1 VVAGQ
6 ADEKEMGRAIA
17 SRFDRHYNRSVRF
30 SSSGFHWKQIMRRT
44 RIAQWFAGWM
54 VLTGCTSIAQAA
66 EEWIDLIRPTDPA
79 QHAVQ
84 GEWTTTSDGLVT
96 KAAAGSR
103 LVLPIKPAGE
113 YDFRVTFTRRTGVHS
128 VGLFFVAGGRQAA
141 FEVDA
146 WGQHLAGIQDIK
158 GQPITS
164 NPSRVTNQTLENGRK
179 YSAEVRVRRDR
190 IEVFLDDK
198 LLTTH
203 RTDGSDL
210 SLSNLWRLPD
220 QQSLGLGAWESE
232 TIFHSVAIRR
242 VSGEVALATTKTA
255 TRPMPT
261 PGAKSAASPKTAGKS
276 ENSSSKP
283 ASKSATSSGRAP
295 RVLLVIANQHFFYRE
310 YSEPKQELER
320 AGITVEV
327 AAGRKSACRPH
338 QGTGEGADGGV
349 VQPDLA
355 IADADAS
362 RYDAILFSGGWGSS
376 MYQFA
381 FQGTYQNSAY
391 NGERS
396 VKEAVNKLINNFVQQ
411 DKYVCA
417 LCHGTTVLAWARVN
431 GRSPL
436 AGKQATGPVINGP
449 AGNYPGYRGSST
461 PTSRWHAETN
471 GARLVAPNSVGDPNT
486 LVDDVVIDGKI
497 MTGQDD
503 PTAREMGRRL
513 ARALLPERSPAK

>member
-1 VVAGQ
+1 
-6 ADEKEMGRAIA
+6 
-17 SRFDRHYNRSVRF
+17 
-30 SSSGFHWKQIMRRT
+30 MRCF
-44 RIAQWFAGWM
+44 RIVLWM
-54 VLTGCTSIAQAA
+54 AMWGATSAAQAV
-66 EEWIDLIRPTDPA
+66 EEWIDLIRPTDA
-79 QHAVQ
+79 AKHAVQ

-96 KAAAGSR
+96 RAATGSR
-103 LVLPIKPAGE
+103 LVLPLKPVGE
-113 YDFRVTFTRRTGVHS
+113 YDFRVSFTRRTGIHS
-128 VGLFFVAGGRQAA
+128 VGLFFVAGGKQSA

-158 GQPITS
+158 GQAMTS
-164 NPSRVTNQTLENGRK
+164 NPTRVPNQTLENGRK
-179 YSAEVRVRRDR
+179 YTAEVRVRRDKV
-190 IEVFLDDK
+190 EVFLDDK

-203 RTDGSDL
+203 VTDGSDL

-220 QQSLGLGAWESE
+220 EKSLGLGAWESE
-232 TIFHSVAIRR
+232 TIFHSVAVRR
-242 VSGEVALATTKTA
+242 VSGEVALATTTP
-255 TRPMPT
+255 RPLPA
-261 PGAKSAASPKTAGKS
+261 PGAKTSASPKTASKTD
-276 ENSSSKP
+276 NSSSKT
-283 ASKSATSSGRAP
+283 ATKSATSSGSAP

-327 AAGRKSACRPH
+327 AAGRKVTCRPH
-338 QGTGEGADGGV
+338 QGTGEGADGGAV
-349 VQPDLA
+349 EPDLA

-381 FQGTYQNSAY
+381 FQGTYQNTAY

-396 VKEAVNKLINNFVQQ
+396 VKEAVNKLINSFIQQ

-436 AGKQATGPVINGP
+436 AGKQATGPVLNGP
-449 AGNYPGYRGSST
+449 QGNYPGYRGSAT
-461 PTSRWHAETN
+461 PPSRWHAEAN
-471 GARLVAPNSVGDPNT
+471 GARMVAPNSVGDPNT
-486 LVDDVVIDGKI
+486 LIDDVVIDGKI

-503 PTAREMGRRL
+503 PTARKMGRQL
-513 ARALLPERSPAK
+513 ARAVLAARQARK

>member
-1 VVAGQ
+1 
-6 ADEKEMGRAIA
+6 
-17 SRFDRHYNRSVRF
+17 
-30 SSSGFHWKQIMRRT
+30 MRRT
-44 RIAQWFAGWM
+44 RIAPWLVVWLLIAGF
-54 VLTGCTSIAQAA
+54 TSIAHAA
-66 EEWIDLIRPTDPA
+66 DEWIDLIRPTDPA
-79 QHAVQ
+79 KHAVQ

-96 KAAAGSR
+96 KAATGSR
-103 LVLPIKPAGE
+103 LILPIKPAGE
-113 YDFRVTFTRRTGVHS
+113 YDFRVAFTRRTGVHS
-128 VGLFFVAGGRQAA
+128 VGLFFVAGGKQAA

-146 WGQHLAGIQDIK
+146 WGQHLAGIQEIK
-158 GQPITS
+158 GQQITS
-164 NPSRVTNQTLENGRK
+164 NPTRVENQTLENGRK
-179 YSAEVRVRRDR
+179 YSAEVRVRRDKV
-190 IEVFLDDK
+190 EVFLDDK

-210 SLSNLWRLPD
+210 GLPNLWRLPD

-232 TIFHSVAIRR
+232 TIFHSVAVRR
-242 VSGEVALATTKTA
+242 VSGEVALATTTPA
-255 TRPMPT
+255 PRPLPA
-261 PGAKSAASPKTAGKS
+261 PGAKSAAPTKSTSKSDNSSPKTAT
-276 ENSSSKP
+276 
-283 ASKSATSSGRAP
+283 KSATSSGRAP

-310 YSEPKQELER
+310 YSEPKQELEW
-320 AGITVEV
+320 AGCVVEV
-327 AAGRKSACRPH
+327 AAGRKAPCRAH

-381 FQGTYQNSAY
+381 FQGTYQNTAY

-396 VKEAVNKLINNFVQQ
+396 VKEAVNKLITSFIQQ

-436 AGKQATGPVINGP
+436 AGKQATGPVLNGP
-449 AGNYPGYRGSST
+449 AGNYPGYRGSS
-461 PTSRWHAETN
+461 PPPSRWHAETN
-471 GARLVAPNSVGDPNT
+471 GARMVAPNSVGDPNT

-503 PTAREMGRRL
+503 PTAREMGRQL
-513 ARALLPERSPAK
+513 ARALMSERSPAK

>member
-1 VVAGQ
+1 
-6 ADEKEMGRAIA
+6 
-17 SRFDRHYNRSVRF
+17 
-30 SSSGFHWKQIMRRT
+30 MRRT
-44 RIAQWFAGWM
+44 RIGLWLVGW
-54 VLTGCTSIAQAA
+54 LLLSGLNSIADAA

-79 QHAVQ
+79 KQAVQ

-96 KAAAGSR
+96 KAATGSR

-113 YDFRVTFTRRTGVHS
+113 YDFRVAFTRRTGVHS
-128 VGLFFVAGGRQAA
+128 VGLFFVAGGKQAA
-141 FEVDA
+141 YEVDA
-146 WGQHLAGIQDIK
+146 WGQHLAGIQEIK
-158 GQPITS
+158 GQQITS
-164 NPSRVTNQTLENGRK
+164 NPTRVANQTLENGRK
-179 YSAEVRVRRDR
+179 YTAEVRVRRDK

-198 LLTTH
+198 LLATH

-210 SLSNLWRLPD
+210 SMPNVWRLPD

-232 TIFHSVAIRR
+232 TIFHSVAVRR
-242 VSGEVALATTKTA
+242 ISGEVALATTTPA
-255 TRPMPT
+255 TRPLPA
-261 PGAKSAASPKTAGKS
+261 PGAKSKSTATSKSTSKPDNPSPKATT
-276 ENSSSKP
+276 
-283 ASKSATSSGRAP
+283 KSATSAARAP

-320 AGITVEV
+320 AGCVVEV
-327 AAGRKSACRPH
+327 AAGRKAPCRPH

-349 VQPDLA
+349 VNPDLA

-381 FQGTYQNSAY
+381 FQGTYQNTAY

-396 VKEAVNKLINNFVQQ
+396 VKDAVNKLITSFIQQ

-436 AGKQATGPVINGP
+436 AGKQATGPVLNGP
-449 AGNYPGYRGSST
+449 AGNYPGYRGSS
-461 PTSRWHAETN
+461 PPPSRWHAETN
-471 GARLVAPNSVGDPNT
+471 GARMVAPGSVGDPNT

-503 PTAREMGRRL
+503 PTAREMGRQL
-513 ARALLPERSPAK
+513 ARALMSARDSAK

>member
-1 VVAGQ
+1 
-6 ADEKEMGRAIA
+6 M
-17 SRFDRHYNRSVRF
+17 RHTQF
-30 SSSGFHWKQIMRRT
+30 IL
-44 RIAQWFAGWM
+44 WFTGWLM
-54 VLTGCTSIAQAA
+54 LTGLDSLARAA
-66 EEWIDLIRPTDPA
+66 DEWIDLIRPTDPA
-79 QHAVQ
+79 KQAIQ
-84 GEWTTTSDGLVT
+84 GEWTATIDGLVT
-96 KAAAGSR
+96 KAATGSR
-103 LVLPIKPAGE
+103 LVLPIKPVGE
-113 YDFRVTFTRRTGVHS
+113 YDFKVSFTRRTGRHS
-128 VGLFFVAGGRQAA
+128 VGLFFVAGGKQAA
-141 FEVDA
+141 YEVDA
-146 WGQHLAGIQDIK
+146 WGQHLAGIQDIN
-158 GQPITS
+158 GQPITT
-164 NPSRVTNQTLENGRK
+164 NPTRVANQTLENGRK
-179 YSAEVRVRRDR
+179 YTAEVRVRRDK

-220 QQSLGLGAWESE
+220 PQSLGLGAWESE
-232 TIFHSVAIRR
+232 TIFHSVSVRR
-242 VSGEVALATTKTA
+242 VSGDVALAATTTTPAPRPLPPPGAKSSATTKTTSKSDNSAPKAA
-255 TRPMPT
+255 T
-261 PGAKSAASPKTAGKS
+261 
-276 ENSSSKP
+276 
-283 ASKSATSSGRAP
+283 KSATSSGRAP

-320 AGITVEV
+320 ADCVVEV
-327 AAGRKSACRPH
+327 AAGRKAPCRPH

-349 VQPDLA
+349 VNPDLA

-396 VKEAVNKLINNFVQQ
+396 VKEAVNKLINSFIQQ

-449 AGNYPGYRGSST
+449 AGNYPGYRGSAT

-471 GARLVAPNSVGDPNT
+471 GARMVAPGSVGDPST

-513 ARALLPERSPAK
+513 ARALTSGRDSAK

>member
-1 VVAGQ
+1 MRHIRIVLWFSVFLSAAARVNA
-6 ADEKEMGRAIA
+6 AD
-17 SRFDRHYNRSVRF
+17 
-30 SSSGFHWKQIMRRT
+30 
-44 RIAQWFAGWM
+44 
-54 VLTGCTSIAQAA
+54 
-66 EEWIDLIRPTDPA
+66 EWIDLLPA
-79 QHAVQ
+79 TEPSKHRVQ
-84 GEWTTTSDGLVT
+84 GMWTKSSDGLVT
-96 KAAAGSR
+96 DAATGSR
-103 LVLPIKPAGE
+103 ILLPIKPVGE
-113 YDFRVTFTRRTGVHS
+113 YDFRVTFTRRTGRHS
-128 VGLFFVAGGRQAA
+128 IGLFFVAGGKQAA
-141 FEVDA
+141 YEVDA

-164 NPSRVTNQTLENGRK
+164 NPTRVTDQALENGRK
-179 YSAEVRVRRDR
+179 YTAEVRVRRDKV
-190 IEVFLDDK
+190 EGFLDDK

-210 SLSNLWRLPD
+210 SLSNLWRMPD

-232 TIFHSVAIRR
+232 TIFHSVAVRR
-242 VSGEVALATTKTA
+242 VSGEVALATTST
-255 TRPMPT
+255 TPTPRPLPA
-261 PGAKSAASPKTAGKS
+261 PGAKSSTTKS
-276 ENSSSKP
+276 TSKSDNSSAKV
-283 ASKSATSSGRAP
+283 ATKSATSAGRAP

-320 AGITVEV
+320 AGIAVEV
-327 AAGRKSACRPH
+327 AAGRKSPCRPH

-349 VQPDLA
+349 VNPDLA

-381 FQGTYQNSAY
+381 FQGSYQNTAY

-396 VKEAVNKLINNFVQQ
+396 VKEAVNKLINSFIQQ

-436 AGKQATGPVINGP
+436 AGKQATGPTIVGP
-449 AGNYPGYRGSST
+449 AGNYPGHRGSS
-461 PTSRWHAETN
+461 PPNSRWHAETN
-471 GARLVAPNSVGDPNT
+471 GARMVAPNSVGDQST
-486 LVDDVVIDGKI
+486 LADDVVIDGKI

-503 PTAREMGRRL
+503 PTAREMGRQL
-513 ARALLPERSPAK
+513 ARALLSARQTTK

>member
-1 VVAGQ
+1 
-6 ADEKEMGRAIA
+6 
-17 SRFDRHYNRSVRF
+17 
-30 SSSGFHWKQIMRRT
+30 MRLT
-44 RIAQWFAGWM
+44 RIAPW
-54 VLTGCTSIAQAA
+54 LTGWLLIAGFHSIIQAA

-79 QHAVQ
+79 KHAVQ

-96 KAAAGSR
+96 KAATGSR

-113 YDFRVTFTRRTGVHS
+113 YDFRVAFTRRTGVHS
-128 VGLFFVAGGRQAA
+128 VGLFFVAGGKQAA
-141 FEVDA
+141 YEVDA
-146 WGQHLAGIQDIK
+146 WGQHVAGIQEIK

-164 NPSRVTNQTLENGRK
+164 NPTRVANQTLENGRK
-179 YSAEVRVRRDR
+179 YTAEVRVRRDK
-190 IEVFLDDK
+190 IESFLDDK

-210 SLSNLWRLPD
+210 SMPNVWRLPD

-242 VSGEVALATTKTA
+242 ISGEVAIATSPPVP
-255 TRPMPT
+255 RPLP
-261 PGAKSAASPKTAGKS
+261 PAGAKSSATSKSTGKPDNSSPKTTTKS
-276 ENSSSKP
+276 VT
-283 ASKSATSSGRAP
+283 ASGRAP

-320 AGITVEV
+320 AGCVVEV
-327 AAGRKSACRPH
+327 AAGRKAPCRPH

-349 VQPDLA
+349 VNPDLA

-381 FQGTYQNSAY
+381 FQGTYQNTAY

-396 VKEAVNKLINNFVQQ
+396 VKEAVNKLITSFIQQ

-449 AGNYPGYRGSST
+449 AGNYPGYRGSGT

-471 GARLVAPNSVGDPNT
+471 GARMVAPGSVGDPST

-503 PTAREMGRRL
+503 PTAREMGRQL
-513 ARALLPERSPAK
+513 ARALLSGQDSAK

>member
-1 VVAGQ
+1 MRCHQIV
-6 ADEKEMGRAIA
+6 
-17 SRFDRHYNRSVRF
+17 
-30 SSSGFHWKQIMRRT
+30 SGF
-44 RIAQWFAGWM
+44 AVWFL
-54 VLTGCTSIAQAA
+54 LTGLTARAA
-66 EEWIDLIRPTDPA
+66 EEWIDLLPA
-79 QHAVQ
+79 IEPSKHRVEGMWTKTSEGLTTNAV
-84 GEWTTTSDGLVT
+84 T
-96 KAAAGSR
+96 GSR
-103 LVLPIKPAGE
+103 ILLPIKPVGE
-113 YDFRVTFTRRTGVHS
+113 YDFKITFTRRTGRHS
-128 VGLFFVAGGRQAA
+128 IGLFFVAGGKQAA
-141 FEVDA
+141 YEVDA
-146 WGQHLAGIQDIK
+146 WDQHLAGIQMIN

-164 NPSRVTNQTLENGRK
+164 NPTRVTGQTLENGRK
-179 YSAEVRVRRDR
+179 YTAEVRIRRDK
-190 IEVFLDDK
+190 IEAFLDDK

-210 SLSNLWRLPD
+210 SNPDLWRLPD
-220 QQSLGLGAWESE
+220 QQSLGLGAWQAE
-232 TIFHSVAIRR
+232 TIFHSVAVRR
-242 VSGEVALATTKTA
+242 VSGEVALATTA
-255 TRPMPT
+255 TPTSRPLPT
-261 PGAKSAASPKTAGKS
+261 PGAKSSPTKSTSKSDNSSPKAAT
-276 ENSSSKP
+276 
-283 ASKSATSSGRAP
+283 KSATSSGRAP

-320 AGITVEV
+320 AGIAVEV
-327 AAGRKSACRPH
+327 AAGRKTPCRPH
-338 QGTGEGADGGV
+338 QGTGEGSDGGV
-349 VQPDLA
+349 VNPDLA

-381 FQGTYQNSAY
+381 FQGSYQNTAY

-396 VKEAVNKLINNFVQQ
+396 VKEAVNRLINSFIQQ

-449 AGNYPGYRGSST
+449 QGNYPGYRGSAT

-471 GARLVAPNSVGDPNT
+471 GARMVAPNSVGDPNT

-503 PTAREMGRRL
+503 PTAREMGRQL
-513 ARALLPERSPAK
+513 ARALLSGRDSAK

>member
-1 VVAGQ
+1 
-6 ADEKEMGRAIA
+6 
-17 SRFDRHYNRSVRF
+17 
-30 SSSGFHWKQIMRRT
+30 MRRT
-44 RIAQWFAGWM
+44 RIALWLAVWLLIARFH
-54 VLTGCTSIAQAA
+54 SITQAA
-66 EEWIDLIRPTDPA
+66 DEWIDLIRPTDPA
-79 QHAVQ
+79 KYAVQ
-84 GEWTTTSDGLVT
+84 GEWTATSDGLVT
-96 KAAAGSR
+96 NAATGSR

-113 YDFRVTFTRRTGVHS
+113 YDFKVAFTRRTGRHS
-128 VGLFFVAGGRQAA
+128 VGLFFVAGGKQAA

-164 NPSRVTNQTLENGRK
+164 NPTRVSDQTLENGRK
-179 YSAEVRVRRDR
+179 YTAEVRVRRDKVE
-190 IEVFLDDK
+190 IFLDDK

-220 QQSLGLGAWESE
+220 QQSLGVGAWESE
-232 TIFHSVAIRR
+232 TIFHSVAVRR
-242 VSGEVALATTKTA
+242 VSGEVALATTTTPA
-255 TRPMPT
+255 PRPLPA
-261 PGAKSAASPKTAGKS
+261 PGAKSSATPKSTSKS
-276 ENSSSKP
+276 DNSSSKTTT
-283 ASKSATSSGRAP
+283 KSATTSGRAP

-320 AGITVEV
+320 AGCVVEV
-327 AAGRKSACRPH
+327 AAGRKAACRPH

-381 FQGTYQNSAY
+381 FQGTYQNTAY

-396 VKEAVNKLINNFVQQ
+396 VKDAVNKLINSFIQQ

-436 AGKQATGPVINGP
+436 AGKQATGPVLNGP
-449 AGNYPGYRGSST
+449 AGNYPGYRGSAT
-461 PTSRWHAETN
+461 PPSRWHAEAN
-471 GARLVAPNSVGDPNT
+471 GARMVAPNSVGDPNT

-503 PTAREMGRRL
+503 PTAREMGRQL
-513 ARALLPERSPAK
+513 ARALLAERGSAK

>member
-1 VVAGQ
+1 
-6 ADEKEMGRAIA
+6 
-17 SRFDRHYNRSVRF
+17 
-30 SSSGFHWKQIMRRT
+30 MRRT
-44 RIAQWFAGWM
+44 RNGLWLVGW
-54 VLTGCTSIAQAA
+54 LLLSGLNSISRAA

-79 QHAVQ
+79 KQAVQ
-84 GEWTTTSDGLVT
+84 GEWTATSDGLVT
-96 KAAAGSR
+96 KAATGSR

-113 YDFRVTFTRRTGVHS
+113 YDFRVAFTRRTGVHS
-128 VGLFFVAGGRQAA
+128 VGLFFVAGGKQAGY
-141 FEVDA
+141 EVDA
-146 WGQHLAGIQDIK
+146 WGQHLAGIQEIK
-158 GQPITS
+158 GQPITT
-164 NPSRVTNQTLENGRK
+164 NPTRVANQTLENGRK
-179 YSAEVRVRRDR
+179 YTAELRVRRDK

-232 TIFHSVAIRR
+232 TIFHSVAVRR
-242 VSGEVALATTKTA
+242 VSGEVALATTTNTPA
-255 TRPMPT
+255 PRPLPP
-261 PGAKSAASPKTAGKS
+261 PGAKSSATTKTTSKSDNSAPKTAT
-276 ENSSSKP
+276 
-283 ASKSATSSGRAP
+283 KSATASGRAP

-320 AGITVEV
+320 AGCVVEV
-327 AAGRKSACRPH
+327 AAGRKVPCHPH
-338 QGTGEGADGGV
+338 QGTGEGAAGGV
-349 VQPDLA
+349 VNPDLA

-381 FQGTYQNSAY
+381 FQGTYQNTAY

-396 VKEAVNKLINNFVQQ
+396 VKEAVNKLITSFIQQ

-436 AGKQATGPVINGP
+436 AGKQATGPVIVGP
-449 AGNYPGYRGSST
+449 AGNYPGYRGTSP
-461 PTSRWHAETN
+461 PTSRWHAEAN
-471 GARLVAPNSVGDPNT
+471 GARMVAPNSVGDPST
-486 LVDDVVIDGKI
+486 LADDVVIDGKI

-503 PTAREMGRRL
+503 PTSREMGRQL
-513 ARALLPERSPAK
+513 ARALMSGRDSAK